1 MDINK
6 VYSIL
11 SYIHVDDDIRQDIVL
26 KVYMAREQY
35 DESVA
40 SLSAWVTAIAKNHI
54 IDVSRS
60 AEFKRGNLTSPIS
73 HFDINGEYSSIDA
86 YLADKEPNPLEHIIA
101 QEEKD
106 NALKRVYELPVT
118 QRDVMLTHL
127 YKEEVSRP
135 ALFRARLALKQNKKE
150 KRFKLINT
158 KTKKEYFV
166 KTHAEASKIA
176 DVTAQTV
183 TNAVMKNGLFK
194 NNLWKIVVL

>member
-11 SYIHVDDDIRQDIVL
+11 SYIHVNDDIRQDIVI
-26 KVYMAREQY
+26 KVYEAREQY

-60 AEFKRGNLTSPIS
+60 SEFKRENLTSPLS
-73 HFDINGEYSSIDA
+73 HFDVDGEYSSIDA
-86 YLADKEPNPLEHIIA
+86 YLANTEPNPLEHIIA

-106 NALKRVYELPVT
+106 SVLKRVYELPVT
-118 QRDVMLTHL
+118 QRDTILTHL

-135 ALFRARLALKQNKKE
+135 ALHRARLALKENKKE

-158 KTKKEYFV
+158 KNKK
-166 KTHAEASKIA
+166 
-176 DVTAQTV
+176 
-183 TNAVMKNGLFK
+183 KNIL
-194 NNLWKIVVL
+194 